1 MTGNAYALPTKD
13 LEASKGTEWYKPGE
27 EQRNKVL
34 QYYKQQ

>member
-27 EQRNKVL
+27 EQRDKIL
-34 QYYKQQ
+34 QYYKQ